1 MALWSNTD
9 ANTSAP
15 IFTPAQVNLA
25 PTEANR
31 DLLYANTTA
40 DAFVTGET
48 IGLFGVSADETVGT
62 GNVGSLTI
70 VTAGSGFTARPTI
83 LITGANTT
91 QATATANGTLVA
103 AAIHTPGTGY
113 EVDDTF
119 TTNGTP
125 TVGVVTVT
133 SVDAN
138 GNVTGIAITTAGNFS
153 TLPTLSQYAFASNTT
168 VAGTGFAANLSIGVG
183 STTITNAG
191 EEYNKDTVGVTIG
204 GAGGTGAVI
213 AIALTGQD
221 ATNKG
226 AHAGWVLRTVGSGG
240 RAGRVQMETLV
251 AMGSMTGDGADD
263 SVVAP

>member
-15 IFTPAQVNLA
+15 IFAPAQVNLA
-25 PTEANR
+25 PTTTNR

-40 DAFVTGET
+40 DAFTAGET
-48 IGLFGVSADETVGT
+48 IGLFGVAADETVGT

-70 VTAGSGFTARPTI
+70 VTAGSGFTARPTV
-83 LITGANTT
+83 LVTGANTT

-103 AAIHTPGTGY
+103 ATIHTPGTGY
-113 EVDDTF
+113 AVNQTF
-119 TTNGTP
+119 TTNGSP
-125 TVGVVTVT
+125 TVGVVTIT
-133 SVDAN
+133 SVNVN
-138 GNVTGIAITTAGNFS
+138 GNVTGIAITTPGNFS

-168 VAGTGFAANLSIGVG
+168 VSGTGFTANLSIGVG

-191 EEYNKDTVGVTIG
+191 EAYNKDTIGVTID
-204 GAGGTGAVI
+204 GAGGTGATAV
-213 AIALTGQD
+213 ANLTGQD

-226 AHAGWVLRTVGSGG
+226 AHAGWVLRTVGTGG
-240 RAGRVQMETLV
+240 RAGRLQMETLV
-251 AMGSMTGDGADD
+251 AMGSITGDGADD